1 MTGPADVTEK
11 HEAPAAEEKAEPT
24 PLFLHP
30 DDAELAELER
40 LAAEEEAQ
48 AKAEPE
54 PQEPGETPPA
64 DPEPKPA
71 QPMPMIPKA
80 RLDEVLR
87 QGGELQARLDQLAQQ
102 NAFLAGQ
109 LEAMGRG
116 AKQPEQQQPP
126 PDPVSEVKARLFA
139 LGDRYDQ
146 GELSMR
152 EFLEQRDA
160 LDAELAQARAE
171 MSRPSPE
178 QFQVTVNRD
187 PVVASHLNRLQQAN
201 PWFASVPQEHVQEFL
216 VPRARELLEKQGVII
231 EADAQSTMILREAVV
246 DLARTFGMDLKYG
259 GQPQP
264 QPQAPAGVTP
274 QERQAKV
281 DLASRLP
288 PNPTRVGSAQQI
300 DPMDPATL
308 AEMSDSDL
316 AALPASVLDRLVAG

>member
-1 MTGPADVTEK
+1 MTGPAIT
-11 HEAPAAEEKAEPT
+11 EEKQETTVEQEKTEPT

-48 AKAEPE
+48 AKPE
-54 PQEPGETPPA
+54 EQQTGETA
-64 DPEPKPA
+64 QEPKP
-71 QPMPMIPKA
+71 QPATHMIPKA

-87 QGGELQARLDQLAQQ
+87 HGGELQARLDQLAQQ

-109 LEAMGRG
+109 LEAMGRTTTS
-116 AKQPEQQQPP
+116 P
-126 PDPVSEVKARLFA
+126 PDPQQSADPVAEVKARLFA

-160 LDAELAQARAE
+160 LDAELVQARAE
-171 MSRPSPE
+171 ASRPTPE

-187 PVVASHLNRLQQAN
+187 PVVASHLNRLQSQN
-201 PWFASVPQEHVQEFL
+201 PWFANVPQEHVQEFL
-216 VPRARELLEKQGVII
+216 VPRARELLERQGVII

-246 DLARTFGMDLKYG
+246 DLARNFGMDLKYG
-259 GQPQP
+259 GAQSPQP
-264 QPQAPAGVTP
+264 APRPQPTGVTP
-274 QERQAKV
+274 QERAAKV
-281 DLASRLP
+281 ELANRLP

-300 DPMDPATL
+300 DPMDPSTL

-316 AALPASVLDRLVAG
+316 AALPASVLDRLAAG